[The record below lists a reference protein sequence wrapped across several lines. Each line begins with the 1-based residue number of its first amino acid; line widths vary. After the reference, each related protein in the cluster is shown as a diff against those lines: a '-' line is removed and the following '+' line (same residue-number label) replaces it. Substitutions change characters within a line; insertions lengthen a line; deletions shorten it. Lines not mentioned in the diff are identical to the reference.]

1 MDQVYPKFCCFTIFT
16 SGFTTWIVEKSPE
29 WPPKKKQT
37 QVALVARPSHA
48 LGRLE
53 GLHQSPEREGQV
65 SGLKTMGKAMGKYR
79 KMAMAINVITGY
91 FYGIKKHSIRKC
103 FSLYKHK
110 LYIKG
115 HNCGIVHGIL
125 IGFDGSLGFN
135 GILRWSGW
143 DMNVNGLD

>member
-1 MDQVYPKFCCFTIFT
+1 MNCGKVPRVTPQ
-16 SGFTTWIVEKSPE
+16 
-29 WPPKKKQT
+29 KKQT

-91 FYGIKKHSIRKC
+91 FYGIKKK
-103 FSLYKHK
+103 FYT
-110 LYIKG
+110 
-115 HNCGIVHGIL
+115 
-125 IGFDGSLGFN
+125 
-135 GILRWSGW
+135 
-143 DMNVNGLD
+143 